1 MSDIPDAATSTLLK
15 RAKFVVAVFIALLLL
30 GGAVVLVNRSM
41 QARALADSTA
51 IHAVRYVT
59 TTQPT
64 SGGDGVAVTLP
75 GTLQGV
81 IESTVYAR
89 SSGYLKRW
97 TKDIGA
103 SVKKGELLA
112 EISAPEI
119 DQQLHQ
125 AEAAQVQSASSEAL
139 AKSSAERWQ
148 SLRQKDAVTQQEL
161 DERLS
166 AYKQAQADL
175 AAAAANVSR
184 LRSLQGFNKVS
195 APFDGVLTRRNV
207 DVGDLI
213 NAGNGGAGQALF
225 SLAQVD
231 PLRLYIYVPQVYAN
245 QVKIG
250 DTVTVSLAERAAEH
264 FQGSIARTAGA
275 IDPGTRTLQVE
286 IRVPNPDGELFSGA
300 YVQVELPIKGDR
312 AATVV
317 PTNVLLFRP
326 DGPRVAVVDQSGR
339 VRLVLVK
346 LGTDYGTS
354 VEVIAGLGAADRI
367 IVNPAD
373 SLADGDVVTLVP
385 PQQGSG

>member
-1 MSDIPDAATSTLLK
+1 MSDEATSILLK
-15 RAKFVVAVFIALLLL
+15 RAKFVVAALVVLLLL
-30 GGAVVLVNRSM
+30 GGVTVLVNRSM
-41 QARALADSTA
+41 QARALADATA
-51 IHAVRYVT
+51 IHSMQYVT

-64 SGGDGVAVTLP
+64 GGGDGMAVTLP

-89 SSGYLKRW
+89 SSGYLARW
-97 TKDIGA
+97 MKDIGA

-112 EISAPEI
+112 EINAPEI

-125 AEAAQVQSASSEAL
+125 AEAARAQSASSEAL

-166 AYKQAQADL
+166 AHKQAQADL
-175 AAAAANVSR
+175 AAAEANVSR
-184 LRSLQGFNKVS
+184 LRSLQGFNKVT

-225 SLAQVD
+225 SVAQVD
-231 PLRLYIYVPQVYAN
+231 PLRLYIYVPQVYAS

-250 DTVTVSLAERAAEH
+250 DTVRVSLAERAGEH
-264 FQGSIARTAGA
+264 YEGSIARTARA
-275 IDPGTRTLQVE
+275 IDPATRTLQVE
-286 IRVPNPDGELFSGA
+286 IRVPNPGGELFSGA
-300 YVQVELPIKGDR
+300 YVQVELPIKGAR

-339 VRLVLVK
+339 VHLALVK

-354 VEVIAGLGAADRI
+354 VEVLGGLDANDRI

-373 SLADGDVVTLVP
+373 SLADGDVVTLVRT
-385 PQQGSG
+385 PQSAG